1 LRQVLVF
8 LALIRRRKCDRKTHR
23 TGTEQVTGPE
33 RQSIVWAARQK
44 MAADWASAQSAF
56 DSDLQNAASSSL
68 TSAAKPLGQLTNFIG
83 AAVSVALMAGIGVWG
98 YKLFVRDVSGIPVVR
113 AVEGAMRVAPKDPG
127 GAQADHQGLAVNSV
141 AAEGSAEAPAD
152 RLVLAPRP
160 VELAAEDTPV
170 LASSAVAAASSVA
183 QEQQPD
189 PVALSDDDE
198 TQAPVALAE
207 PELTEQETQARSIE
221 ALVAELTNGVE
232 PLSNVTPTEGSPV
245 VTSVAEMSSEPEAE
259 EITSAADETIEPDV
273 ADASGVKNSLRPKPR
288 PTQTQLEN
296 VVQVAAVATSTEP
309 LDAASIAP
317 GTRMVQLGA
326 FESEEVAKSEWG
338 RLNSRFSE
346 YMEDKQ
352 SVVQRASSGG
362 RIFYRLRAVGFEDL
376 SDARRFCSALVA
388 ENADCIPVIA
398 R

>member
-1 LRQVLVF
+1 
-8 LALIRRRKCDRKTHR
+8 
-23 TGTEQVTGPE
+23 
-33 RQSIVWAARQK
+33 

-170 LASSAVAAASSVA
+170 LASSAAAAASSVA